1 MVATPNFSI
10 DLTGTVALVTGAS
23 SGLGERFARVLAAC
37 GAKVAVAARRQDKLA
52 NLVADITA
60 AGGTARAYPLDLRDL
75 AAIPAVVE
83 HVTTELGP
91 ITILINNAGITDGRR
106 AVNMTP
112 DLIDA
117 VLETNLRG
125 PYVLAC
131 EVARRLIAADLPGRI
146 VNIGSIGAFTCSK
159 PGQSLY
165 SISKTGIN
173 RITEVLAV
181 EWAPH
186 HINVNGIAPGTFH
199 SEMTAK
205 MIAKIGDNSAAMPR
219 KRFCGPEMLDSTL
232 LFLVSPSSAAVTG
245 TVIKV
250 DDGQTGR

>member
-1 MVATPNFSI
+1 MATAPSFSI
-10 DLTGTVALVTGAS
+10 DLTGQVALVTGAS

-52 NLVADITA
+52 DIVADIA
-60 AGGTARAYPLDLRDL
+60 AEGGSARAYRLNMRDHTAL
-75 AAIPAVVE
+75 PAVVE
-83 HVTTELGP
+83 QISADLGP
-91 ITILINNAGITDGRR
+91 VSILVNNAGITDGRR

-131 EVARRLIAADLPGRI
+131 EVAKRLIAADLPGRI

-173 RITEVLAV
+173 RMTEVLAV
-181 EWAPH
+181 EWAAH
-186 HINVNGIAPGTFH
+186 HINVNAIAPGTFH

-205 MIAKIGDNSAAMPR
+205 MIAKIGDNSAATPR